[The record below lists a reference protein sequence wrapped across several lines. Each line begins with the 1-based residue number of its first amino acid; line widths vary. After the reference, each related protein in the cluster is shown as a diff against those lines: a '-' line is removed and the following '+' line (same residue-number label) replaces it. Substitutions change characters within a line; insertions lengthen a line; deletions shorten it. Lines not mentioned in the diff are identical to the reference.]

1 MDRRDLLR
9 AFGAATALTL
19 LPADAKA
26 AWLRVAR
33 TPGAAARA
41 LTAVDAAQ
49 VGALADVVLPRT
61 DTPSATDVGVVAW
74 VDLVVAEYYRDD
86 ERKQFMDGLA
96 AIDVLAKSAVA
107 PGSGATGYEPE
118 AAAKLIDTIE
128 KGEASRIAVSTS
140 RVLSSSSARCSARSS
155 VAFSVSTVR
164 SCRVQP
170 TISRA
175 DSEAQQA
182 NSPTSVVA

>member
-1 MDRRDLLR
+1 VDRRDLLR

-128 KGEASRIAVSTS
+128 KGDRRSPAARAWWRLKGLVVHGYFTS
-140 RVLSSSSARCSARSS
+140 E
-155 VAFSVSTVR
+155 
-164 SCRVQP
+164 RVQKGVLKVNITP
-170 TISRA
+170 GRFEGAAPMSA
-175 DSEAQQA
+175 AAGGHDHA
-182 NSPTSVVA
+182 